1 MSYREDVL
9 IHEGVAHDED
19 PPGRGS
25 GRYGWGTGKN
35 PHQHQF
41 NLQTE
46 VSRMR
51 KAGFTNSEI
60 AKALF
65 GPNAT
70 TTTLKMEIAIAE
82 KTERRIKTETAFKYL
97 EEANG
102 NKLQAAKAMGVP
114 PSSFY
119 KLVDPGYIDRN
130 DTYFKTAEFIKN
142 KIDKEGRPVNVS
154 GGVEYDLNVTHD
166 TMKNAVYLLEKE
178 GYIKAYAL
186 VPQQGTIDK
195 KTTIT
200 VLCPPGTDV
209 NTKID
214 ATGKERSWVS
224 WRQTGIASMVEYS
237 PDEGKTFFVPEY
249 PASLDSKRV
258 FIQYGDKG
266 GSDKDGV
273 IELRKGVKDL
283 SLGNSNY
290 AQVRIMVDGD
300 HYMKG
305 MAIYSDNIPEGYD
318 VIYNTNKKTGAAYEK
333 VFKGCKVSCPPETIA
348 KQLNISEKEARDGLK
363 KGSINAETVDDL
375 KALGIKNPNQ
385 YIDKDNPFGANI
397 KAGGQYKY
405 KTGNGREKLS
415 PVNKLTEEGDWDTW
429 GKNLSAQFLSKQPL
443 KTINTM
449 LGLSIA
455 NKREELEQIQNLTN
469 PVIKKNL
476 LEQFAKNCDANAAD
490 LSATGFRKQAFQ
502 VILPVTSL
510 KDNECYSQRYKDGEQ
525 IALIRYPHAGTFE
538 VAIVTNNTKH
548 KGAKSVLGSASDA
561 IGINSSVAGRLSG
574 ADFDGDTVL
583 CIPMTTNRV
592 SIKSTPQVGAL
603 ASLKDF
609 DTKMYKVADD
619 KKTITNSIKQNQMGQ
634 VTNLIA
640 DMTLGGAPN
649 SQIVRAVKHSMVVI
663 DSLKHNLD
671 WKRSEEENGI
681 IDLKKEWQG
690 VSEKTGQAKGAS
702 TILTRAKGKV
712 YINQRKEVNDVTNM
726 TPEEV
731 KRYRNG
737 EIIYRETGNTKTDYK
752 TGKTTAKQM
761 KVSQMDTVTNAF
773 DLVKN
778 PANAK
783 EVAYA
788 NYANDLKSIANEAR
802 KDARSITAYK
812 VSKEAKKT
820 YAAEVASLDAKLR
833 NAEKNRPREQKAQEL
848 ASFIVAEKFK
858 SNPDMDWE
866 HKQRER
872 ARAINLT
879 RSIVGAKKDQIV
891 IEPNEWE
898 AIQAFAISTHKLTNI
913 LKNTNQD
920 KFKAMATPRKNANA
934 GLSTAQANRAKAMY
948 SSGMYTL
955 AEIAEALGFSVSTI
969 SKAVKS

>member
-1 MSYREDVL
+1 MNYNEDVL
-9 IHEGVAHDED
+9 IHEGVGHDD
-19 PPGRGS
+19 NPPGRGS
-25 GRYGWGTGKN
+25 GRYGWGTGEN

-41 NLQTE
+41 NLQSE

-51 KAGFTNSEI
+51 KAGFKNSEI

-70 TTTLKMEIAIAE
+70 TDTLKAEIAIAE

-97 EEANG
+97 EQANG
-102 NKLQAAKAMGVP
+102 NKLQAAKMMGVP

-119 KLVDPGYIDRN
+119 KLVDPVLVDRN

-142 KIDKEGRPVNVS
+142 KIEKEGRPVNVS
-154 GGVEYDLNVTHD
+154 GGVEYDLNVTRD
-166 TMKNAVYLLEKE
+166 TMKVAIAMLEKE
-178 GYIKAYAL
+178 GYVKAYAL

-200 VLCPPGTDV
+200 VLCPPDTDV
-209 NTKID
+209 NVKLD
-214 ATGKERSWVS
+214 SNGKEKAWAN

-237 PDEGKTFFVPEY
+237 PDQGKTFFVPEY

-273 IELRKGVKDL
+273 IEIRKGVKDL

-305 MAIYSDNIPEGYD
+305 MAIYSDDVPEGYD
-318 VIYNTNKKTGAAYEK
+318 IIYNTNKKTGASYDK

-348 KQLNISEKEARDGLK
+348 KQMGISEKEARDGLK

-375 KALGIKNPNQ
+375 KAMGFKNPSQ

-397 KAGGQYKY
+397 KAGGQYRFENSKG
-405 KTGNGREKLS
+405 KKLLS

-443 KTINTM
+443 KTINSM
-449 LGLSIA
+449 LNISIA
-455 NKREELEQIQNLTN
+455 NRKDELDQIKNLTN

-502 VILPVTSL
+502 VILPVTTL
-510 KDNECYSQRYKDGEQ
+510 KDNEIYAPRYNDGEQ
-525 IALIRYPHAGTFE
+525 LALVRYPHAGTFE
-538 VAIVTNNTKH
+538 IPIVTNNLKH
-548 KGAKSVLGSASDA
+548 KGGKSVLGNATDA
-561 IGINSSVAGRLSG
+561 VGINSKVAERLSG

-592 SIKSTPQVGAL
+592 SIKSTPQVGPL

-619 KKTITNSIKQNQMGQ
+619 KKTITNSMKQRQMGE

-640 DMTLGGAPN
+640 DMTLAGAPDV
-649 SQIVRAVKHSMVVI
+649 QVVRAVKHSMVVI

-671 WKRSEEENGI
+671 WKRSAEENGI
-681 IDLKKEWQG
+681 RDLKANWQG
-690 VSEKTGQAKGAS
+690 VNERGQVKGAS

-712 YINQRKEVNDVTNM
+712 YIPQRKEVNDVTKM
-726 TPEEV
+726 TPEEQ
-731 KRYRNG
+731 KRYKNG
-737 EIIYRETGNTKTDYK
+737 EIIYRETGNVKTDYK
-752 TGKTTAKQM
+752 SGKQMLKQM
-761 KVSQMDTVTNAF
+761 KVAQMDTVNNAF
-773 DLVKN
+773 DLVRDPSN
-778 PANAK
+778 LK

-788 NYANDLKSIANEAR
+788 NYANNLKSIANDAR
-802 KDARSITAYK
+802 KEARSIRAYK
-812 VSKEAKKT
+812 VSVEAKKA
-820 YAAEVASLDAKLR
+820 YATEVTSLNEKLA
-833 NAEKNRPREQKAQEL
+833 NAERNRPREQKAQEL
-848 ASFIVAEKFK
+848 ASFIVSEKFK
-858 SNPDMDWE
+858 NNPDMDWE

-872 ARAINLT
+872 QRAINLT
-879 RSIVGAKKDQIV
+879 RSIVGAKKDQIE
-891 IEPNEWE
+891 ITDREWE
-898 AIQAFAISTHKLTNI
+898 AIQSNAISTNKLTKI
-913 LKNTNQD
+913 LANTNQD
-920 KFKAMATPRKNANA
+920 KFKARATPRRSGTQGLTNAQINK
-934 GLSTAQANRAKAMY
+934 AKAMY
-948 SSGMYTL
+948 ASGMYTL
-955 AEIAEALGFSVSTI
+955 AEIGDLLGVSASTI
-969 SKAVKS
+969 SKTVKS